1 MSAAG
6 KAILKNLKSEP
17 IASKYRAAASRVK
30 KHGTGASMLHLKGIT
45 YRIGDRTLFD
55 GTSAHIPAGK
65 RIGLV
70 GANGSG
76 KTTLLRLITHEL
88 ELDGGAIDVRAGC
101 KVDTV
106 AQEAPGGSRT
116 PLETVIASDTELTA
130 LLARSRTCDDPDSIA
145 EIHTRLADIDAH
157 TATSRAAIIL
167 AGLGFNEE
175 MQSVPLASLSGGW
188 RMRVALACALFCE
201 PDLLLLDEPSNHL
214 DLESVLWL
222 EGFLRSYPHTLL
234 IVSHDR
240 NLLNNVSQ
248 NTLLV
253 EDGKLTM
260 YSGDYDAFLK
270 TRSAQAAL
278 AQAAH
283 TKQENQ
289 RKRITAFVQRFKAKA
304 SKAKQA
310 QSRIKMLERLD
321 PIQTI
326 TTGNR
331 VLFSFPEPVAKPSP
345 LIKLDGVQVG
355 YDPERPVLNDLHL
368 SIFND
373 DRIALLGANGNGK
386 TTLARL
392 LAGELSPFFGEIVA
406 PSKLSVG
413 YFAQDHLER
422 LNVNVSALEQ
432 MRGAMPDE
440 ALEKVRSRLGRFG
453 FAQSRAEVLVGSLS
467 GGEKTRLA
475 LALLACRRPNLLI
488 LDEPANHLDVEA
500 REALIHGLNDYDGAI
515 IMISHDRYLIEATVD
530 QLWLVGEGTC
540 KQYFGDLG
548 DYYELLLKQRQSLRR
563 AARSAREVQ
572 GEQRKS
578 RKDERRLAAD
588 ERARLAP
595 LKKAV
600 SAAESIMEELSAQ
613 KDHVDGQLADPEVY
627 DGPSERIASLT
638 RRQRELEKLIANAEE
653 VWLDAQSRLENLRR
667 KET

>member
-1 MSAAG
+1 
-6 KAILKNLKSEP
+6 
-17 IASKYRAAASRVK
+17 
-30 KHGTGASMLHLKGIT
+30 MLHVKGIT
-45 YRIGDRTLFD
+45 YRIGDRTLFE
-55 GTSAHIPAGK
+55 GASVHVPAGK
-65 RIGLV
+65 RIGFV

-76 KTTLLRLITHEL
+76 KTTLLRLITQEL
-88 ELDGGAIDVRAGC
+88 ELDGGAIDVRTGC
-101 KVDTV
+101 AVDTV
-106 AQEAPGGSRT
+106 AQEAPGGSQT
-116 PLETVIASDTELTA
+116 PLETVIASDTELTE
-130 LLARSRTCDDPDSIA
+130 LLAQSQTCEDPDRIA

-157 TATSRAAIIL
+157 TATARAAIIL
-167 AGLGFNEE
+167 AGLGFDEA

-188 RMRVALACALFCE
+188 RMRVALASALFCE

-240 NLLNNVSQ
+240 NLLNNVAQ

-260 YSGDYDAFLK
+260 YSGDFDAFLK
-270 TRSAQAAL
+270 ARSAQVAL
-278 AQAAH
+278 AQAAR

-289 RKRITAFVQRFKAKA
+289 RKRISAFVQRFKAKA

-326 TTGNR
+326 NSGNR
-331 VLFSFPEPVAKPSP
+331 VLFSFPDPVAKPSP
-345 LIKLDGVQVG
+345 LVKLDGVRVG
-355 YDPERPVLNDLHL
+355 YNPNQPVLDDLHL

-392 LAGELSPFFGEIVA
+392 LARELSPFLGEIVA
-406 PSKLSVG
+406 ASKLCVG

-422 LNVNVSALEQ
+422 LNVNISAFEQ
-432 MRGAMPDE
+432 MRIARPDD
-440 ALEKVRSRLGRFG
+440 AFDKVRSRLGRFG
-453 FAQSRAEVLVGSLS
+453 FAQSRAEVLVGNLS

-475 LALLACRRPNLLI
+475 LALLACRQPNLLI

-515 IMISHDRYLIEATVD
+515 ILISHDRHLIEATVD
-530 QLWLVGEGTC
+530 QLWVVGEGTC
-540 KQYFGDLG
+540 RQYFGDLG
-548 DYYELLLKQRQSLRR
+548 DYHKLLLEQRQSLRR

-572 GEQRKS
+572 GEQRKNK
-578 RKDERRLAAD
+578 KDERRHAAD

-600 SAAESIMEELSAQ
+600 SEAEAMMEQLSTE
-613 KDHVDGQLADPEVY
+613 KDLIDSRLADPGVY
-627 DGPSERIASLT
+627 EGPSEEITSLT
-638 RRQRELEKLIANAEE
+638 RRQRELEKLIVNAEE
-653 VWLDAQSRLENLRR
+653 AWLDAQSRLDN
-667 KET
+667 